1 MTLVVDASALA
12 AILFGESEG
21 PEMARYL
28 EDETLVA
35 PTLIDFELANIGLKK
50 LRRDPDRMAEII
62 TALDY
67 AESLSIER
75 VAVPLTDVL
84 TLATETGLT
93 AYDAAYLWVAIS
105 RDSELVTLDNRLA
118 HVNQQLREGQ
128 WIKRPG
134 SSPLQL
140 RRAR

>member
-1 MTLVVDASALA
+1 MTVVVDASALA

-35 PTLIDFELANIGLKK
+35 PALIDFELANIGLNK
-50 LRRDPDRMAEII
+50 LRRAPDRMAKII
-62 TALDY
+62 TALEH
-67 AESLSIER
+67 AESLNIER
-75 VAVPLTDVL
+75 VAVPLTEVV
-84 TLATETGLT
+84 TLAAETGLT

-118 HVNQQLREGQ
+118 HVNQQLREG
-128 WIKRPG
+128 
-134 SSPLQL
+134 
-140 RRAR
+140 